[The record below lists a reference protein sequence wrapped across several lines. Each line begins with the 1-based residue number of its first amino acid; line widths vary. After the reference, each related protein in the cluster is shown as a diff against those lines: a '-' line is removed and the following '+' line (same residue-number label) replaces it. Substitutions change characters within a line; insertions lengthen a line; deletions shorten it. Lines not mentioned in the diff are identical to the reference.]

1 LDAEL
6 SGSLPML
13 HYTFSSIAGA
23 SWSQMA
29 LGYRF
34 WGGIGKI
41 IDNFVEF
48 VFMSIEHCYRSFN
61 LQEFKLLVRKLW
73 NNIAVLRQLL
83 LVK

>member
-1 LDAEL
+1 
-6 SGSLPML
+6 ML

-41 IDNFVEF
+41 MDSFVEF
-48 VFMSIEHCYRSFN
+48 GLNTVGAFVKHRCRS
-61 LQEFKLLVRKLW
+61 LYL
-73 NNIAVLRQLL
+73 
-83 LVK
+83 